1 MKSAPRK
8 RPLSLLLA
16 GWALL
21 LPLLLLV
28 PGHAQTSRED
38 SKQRAAQQEA
48 RSVQVTLAA
57 AQEALE
63 REEYNLA
70 ATQLENLLFR
80 HPGHREA
87 LLNLAYCYSRM
98 ERTADAVDLYRQ
110 TLEREPKLFPARL
123 NLALLLAQEEKFAKA
138 AAEFK
143 RALELKPDHYQAR
156 FSYAFALE
164 RSGDKEEALEQYLRA
179 AQLDASAVEPRRAA
193 LWMLVEKKDWTQ
205 AQELLA
211 ALQRLEPTNH
221 DWLLT
226 RAEVLTNQNK
236 SEEALAV
243 YERYFQAADPS
254 GAPSTLGELHMRAGS
269 LYRELGKQEDALRH
283 FAAAVETGGE
293 SYELASVTAQAH
305 ILASLK
311 RYSEALPHY
320 RRAVELQPESAELRA
335 GRGHALLQ
343 NRNFREAAREL
354 LRALE
359 LDPQRIESYN
369 HLASAFHLSEKP
381 QGAVEVLA
389 QRARLAPE
397 TPGTLFLRAVSHD
410 QLGQCI
416 AAMEYY
422 QKFLDTKPDGQSNEF
437 FQAAGRLRTLKKTCR
452 EQRRRVK

>member
-8 RPLSLLLA
+8 RPGSLLLA

-21 LPLLLLV
+21 LPLLLPA

-48 RSVQVTLAA
+48 RSVQITLAA

-110 TLEREPKLFPARL
+110 TLELEPKLFPARL
-123 NLALLLAQEEKFAKA
+123 NLALLLAQEEKFSEA

-143 RALELKPDHYQAR
+143 RALELKPDHYQTR

-164 RSGDKEEALEQYLRA
+164 RSGDKEEALEHYLRA

-193 LWMLVEKKDWTQ
+193 LTLLVEKKNWSQ
-205 AQELLA
+205 AEQVLEELLA
-211 ALQRLEPTNH
+211 LAPADFELVRMRAS
-221 DWLLT
+221 LL
-226 RAEVLTNQNK
+226 LKQGK
-236 SEEALAV
+236 DEEALAA
-243 YERYFQAADPS
+243 YEKFLRAVAANSPEPKQVAEAHWQA
-254 GAPSTLGELHMRAGS
+254 GL
-269 LYRELGKQEDALRH
+269 LYRDQGKTEQALEH
-283 FAAAVETGGE
+283 FAAAGQAE
-293 SYELASVTAQAH
+293 SYEAQSSIELART
-305 ILASLK
+305 LASLG
-311 RYSEALPHY
+311 RTSDAVPHY

-335 GRGHALLQ
+335 GLGHALLQ
-343 NRNFREAAREL
+343 NRDFREAAREL

-359 LDPQRIESYN
+359 LDPQRVESYN

-410 QLGQCI
+410 QLGQCV

-422 QKFLDTKPDGQSNEF
+422 QKFLDTKPDGQSNQF